1 MLITVASILEL
12 PVVRA
17 GAPEIIAGAE
27 ALETPVRWVHVSEQ
41 LELTDLL
48 QGGELILSTGL
59 LVGADPQA
67 AETQLR
73 DLERAGAAGV
83 IVELPPG
90 REPTQAALRR
100 ATAGAALPVVILHQR
115 VRFVE
120 LTEAVHRLIV
130 AEQMEQLE
138 ASRRIHE
145 LFTDLV
151 LNDASAEDIVRA
163 AASELD
169 AAVLLEDPS
178 GRVLH
183 VHVPGA
189 GSAPAAVTAALAR
202 RDGVGVRELVSVRE
216 SAWGRLVVPGREDAS
231 ARHVAQRAAQAL
243 ALHLMAERDARDLA
257 QLAQS
262 AFLTELASWS
272 AGEDAAEQRAAS
284 LGLASAGR
292 VVPLVIRMEGADGDP
307 LALSR
312 LERELRAE
320 LSHAVGQAGATA
332 LVGHAG
338 VDALAVLLAP
348 SAKAQ
353 RGATLDRVASALAGG
368 RTAAGAAGAAG
379 ADGGAHGRFIGVGP
393 AGAGVLEAVAGLA
406 EASHVAAAAQ
416 RLGRGAHPGRP
427 WFTAAD
433 VRLPGLVAVLAEDAR
448 VRRFAASELGA
459 LTSPGREGDLE
470 LLRAMVDTG
479 GAKAR
484 VAQRLFLSRPAV
496 YHRISRLEEELGV
509 SLQDPA
515 SLTSLAVA
523 LLVNDLG

>member
-1 MLITVASILEL
+1 MRITVASILEL
-12 PVVRA
+12 PVARD
-17 GAPEIIAGAE
+17 GSPEVIAGFE
-27 ALETPVRWVHVSEQ
+27 ALDTPVRWVHVSEQ

-67 AETQLR
+67 AEAQLR

-83 IVELPPG
+83 VVELPPG
-90 REPTQAALRR
+90 REPTELALRR
-100 ATAGAALPVVILHQR
+100 AAAGAPLPVVILHQR

-151 LNDASAEDIVRA
+151 LKDASAEDIVTA
-163 AASELD
+163 AASELE

-183 VHVPGA
+183 VHVPGT
-189 GSAPAAVTAALAR
+189 GTAPAVVAAALKE
-202 RDGVGVRELVSVRE
+202 RDGAGVRELVSVRD

-231 ARHVAQRAAQAL
+231 AVHVAQRAAQAL
-243 ALHLMAERDARDLA
+243 ALHLMAERDARDLTQSA
-257 QLAQS
+257 HS
-262 AFLTELASWS
+262 AFLAELASWN
-272 AGEDAAEQRAAS
+272 AGEEAAEQRAAS
-284 LGLASAGR
+284 LGLRSAGR
-292 VVPLVIRMEGADGDP
+292 VVPLVIRLDAGDGDP
-307 LALSR
+307 LSLSR
-312 LERELRAE
+312 QERELRAE
-320 LSHAVGQAGATA
+320 LADAVEQLGATA

-338 VDALAVLLAP
+338 TDALSVLLAP

-353 RGATLDRVASALAGG
+353 RGATLDRVATALAG
-368 RTAAGAAGAAG
+368 RGARDASPTGPA
-379 ADGGAHGRFIGVGP
+379 RFIGVGP
-393 AGAGVLEAVAGLA
+393 AGASVLEAFSGLA
-406 EASHVAAAAQ
+406 EAGHVAAAAQ
-416 RLGRGAHPGRP
+416 RLGRGAKPGRA

-433 VRLPGLVAVLAEDAR
+433 VRLPGLVAMLADDAR
-448 VRRFAASELGA
+448 VRRFAAAELGG
-459 LTSPGREGDLE
+459 LTAPGREEDLA
-470 LLRAMVDTG
+470 LVRAMVETG

-496 YHRISRLEEELGV
+496 YHRLAKIEEELGL

-523 LLVNDLG
+523 LLVHDVG

>member
-1 MLITVASILEL
+1 MLITVASILDL
-12 PVVRA
+12 AVVRA
-17 GAPEIIAGAE
+17 GQPEVIAGAE

-83 IVELPPG
+83 IVELPAG
-90 REPTQAALRR
+90 REPTELALRR
-100 ATAGAALPVVILHQR
+100 AAAGAALPVVILHQR

-151 LNDASAEDIVRA
+151 LNDASAEDIVVA

-189 GSAPAAVTAALAR
+189 GSAPAAVAAALAR
-202 RDGVGVRELVSVRE
+202 RDGAGVRELVSVRE

-262 AFLTELASWS
+262 AFLTELASWG
-272 AGEDAAEQRAAS
+272 AGEEAAEQRAAS

-292 VVPLVIRMEGADGDP
+292 VVPLVIRMEGAGGDP

-320 LSHAVGQAGATA
+320 LSDAVGQAGATA

-353 RGATLDRVASALAGG
+353 RGATLDRVAHALAGG
-368 RTAAGAAGAAG
+368 AGRQSAAAEHDDAGR
-379 ADGGAHGRFIGVGP
+379 GRFIGVGP

-433 VRLPGLVAVLAEDAR
+433 VRLPGLVAMLAEDAR
-448 VRRFAASELGA
+448 VQRYAAAELGP
-459 LTSPGREGDLE
+459 LTTPGREGDLA

-523 LLVNDLG
+523 LLVHDLG